1 MWNRKELKAKGKA
14 AFKANYW
21 KCVIVAL
28 IFALFL
34 GGGASAGK
42 NRVDNAN
49 DANAQENLMESLR
62 EAPKEVI
69 AVVAGALV
77 GVSAIACAVKLL
89 VVNPLKVGCKR
100 FFLANSDAPAELNEL
115 GFGFKNG
122 YGHMVVA
129 MFLRDLFTA
138 LWSLLLVIPG
148 IIMSYSYRM
157 VPYILSENPELSGM
171 EAIKRSK
178 EMMKG
183 HKWNTFV
190 LDLSFIGW
198 ILLTVITGD
207 IVGVLWANPYIEAT
221 DAELYKAIRQ

>member
-28 IFALFL
+28 IFAILL
-34 GGGASAGK
+34 GGGAAAGK
-42 NRVDNAN
+42 NHTD
-49 DANAQENLMESLR
+49 DATGDSQASLMEELQK
-62 EAPKEVI
+62 APKEVI
-69 AVVAGALV
+69 GVLAGALV
-77 GVSAIACAVKLL
+77 GFSLIACAVDLL

-100 FFLANSDAPAELNEL
+100 FFLVNTERPADLSEM

-122 YGHMVVA
+122 YGNMVAA
-129 MFLRDLFTA
+129 MFLRNLFTA
-138 LWSLLLVIPG
+138 LWSLLFVIPG
-148 IIMSYSYRM
+148 IIMSYAYRM
-157 VPYILSENPELSGM
+157 VPYILAENPGMSGM
-171 EAIKRSK
+171 EAIRRSK

-198 ILLTVITGD
+198 LLLAVITAD
-207 IVGVLWANPYIEAT
+207 IAGILWTNPYMEAT
-221 DAELYKAIRQ
+221 DAELYKAIK